1 MTLSLIFCP
10 VDFSAATASL
20 VAYAA
25 VLAAGAKAELRL
37 LHVLMPQPA
46 LATAETT
53 TDLAVAA
60 HMAHHR
66 AAAEQ
71 AGAHVTTTVLR
82 GDAAT
87 EIVEAARRHA
97 ADLIVIGAHGQTA
110 LTRFLMGSTAEAV
123 VRTAPCATLLVN
135 SQSPGEYR
143 KSA

>member
-10 VDFSAATASL
+10 IDFSVATASL

-25 VLAAGAKAELRL
+25 TLAAGAKAELRL
-37 LHVLMPQPA
+37 LHVLLPQPA
-46 LATAETT
+46 LADGKA
-53 TDLAVAA
+53 DLALAA
-60 HMAHHR
+60 QMAQHR

-71 AGAHVTTTVLR
+71 VGARVTTSVLR
-82 GDAAT
+82 GDAAQ
-87 EIVEAARRHA
+87 EIVAAARRHA
-97 ADLIVIGAHGQTA
+97 ADLIVIGAHGQTG

>member
-1 MTLSLIFCP
+1 MHLSLIFCP
-10 VDFSAATASL
+10 IDFSVATASL

-25 VLAAGAKAELRL
+25 ALAAGAKAELRL
-37 LHVLMPQPA
+37 LHVLKPQPVLATDTPDVA
-46 LATAETT
+46 LAAH
-53 TDLAVAA
+53 LA
-60 HMAHHR
+60 HYR

-71 AGAHVTTTVLR
+71 AGARVTTSVLR
-82 GDAAT
+82 GEAAP
-87 EIVEAARRHA
+87 EIVAAARRHA

-135 SQSPGEYR
+135 AQNPGEYR

>member
-10 VDFSAATASL
+10 IDFSVATASL

-25 VLAAGAKAELRL
+25 TLAAGAKAELRL
-37 LHVLMPQPA
+37 LHVLTPQPA
-46 LATAETT
+46 LATDTEDMA
-53 TDLAVAA
+53 LASQL
-60 HMAHHR
+60 AHHR

-71 AGAHVTTTVLR
+71 AGAHVTTSILR
-82 GDAAT
+82 GEAAT
-87 EIVEAARRHA
+87 EIVAAARRHA
-97 ADLIVIGAHGQTA
+97 ADLIVIGAHGQTG

-135 SQSPGEYR
+135 SQASAEYR